1 MRVLMVRK
9 TIIPPETQQ
18 ARAFVTSDD
27 QHEQVFTEE
36 SPRDV
41 EAIWNGNQYLVTQL
55 RSNQSTEGVNHLQET
70 RTLSVK
76 PDIAVYPLL

>member
-1 MRVLMVRK
+1 MRVSMVRRL
-9 TIIPPETQQ
+9 ILPETQQ

-41 EAIWNGNQYLVTQL
+41 EAI
-55 RSNQSTEGVNHLQET
+55 
-70 RTLSVK
+70 
-76 PDIAVYPLL
+76 